1 MPTTIRKA
9 KAADAAECGRIIHAA
24 FAAIAAQHNFPP
36 DFPSAEVATGI
47 SSMLI
52 AHPDF
57 YAIVAE
63 NDGRILGSNFL
74 DERSPIGGI
83 GPITIDPS
91 VQNKGVGR
99 QLMQAVMERAATKN
113 MLGIRLVQDSFH
125 NRSLCLYARLGF
137 TTREPLSVLQGPALK
152 VQLAGYDVR
161 PATEAD
167 LAACNAVS
175 AVCMASIA
183 APNLK
188 MPSHKRALGWS
199 NILNV
204 SPAMP
209 PTSATLPTQL
219 PRTTKA

>member
-1 MPTTIRKA
+1 MWPHHSRRLRGDRGSA
-9 KAADAAECGRIIHAA
+9 QFSARFPFCGGR
-24 FAAIAAQHNFPP
+24 
-36 DFPSAEVATGI
+36 
-47 SSMLI
+47 
-52 AHPDF
+52 F

-83 GPITIDPS
+83 GPNTIDPS

-161 PATEAD
+161 PCRRVHGFDRGAE
-167 LAACNAVS
+167 
-175 AVCMASIA
+175 
-183 APNLK
+183 LK
-188 MPSHKRALGWS
+188 DAIKKKALGWS
-199 NILNV
+199 NILNG

-209 PTSATLPTQL
+209 PTSAISPMQL